1 MKTRLIKTAVAVAGL
16 AIVVLA
22 SATVYA
28 AQNRKLDFTL
38 VNKTGL
44 TIEEVYV
51 SPSDDDVWGEDVMG
65 KDVLANN
72 ESVDITFS
80 RGETTCLWDLKVVDS
95 DDDSIEWTKL
105 DLCKAN
111 EITLKYEGK
120 KPTAIIK

>member
-1 MKTRLIKTAVAVAGL
+1 M
-16 AIVVLA
+16 VLA
-22 SATVYA
+22 SVTLHA

-44 TIEEVYV
+44 TIDEVYV
-51 SPSDDDVWGEDVMG
+51 SPSDDDEWGEDVMG
-65 KDVLANN
+65 KDVLKDG
-72 ESVDITFS
+72 ESVDIEFS
-80 RGETTCLWDLKVVDS
+80 RKETTCQWDLKVVDA
-95 DDDSIEWTKL
+95 DKDSIEWTKL

>member
-1 MKTRLIKTAVAVAGL
+1 MKTRLITAGLAVAGL
-16 AIVVLA
+16 VMVVLA
-22 SATVYA
+22 SANLHA

-51 SPSDDDVWGEDVMG
+51 SPSKDDEWGEDVMG
-65 KDVLANN
+65 KDVLKNN
-72 ESVDITFS
+72 GSVDITFS
-80 RGETTCLWDLKVVDS
+80 RKETTCKWDLKVVDS
-95 DDDSIEWTKL
+95 DKDSVEWTDL

-120 KPTAIIK
+120 HPTAIIK